1 MVVRVSKRWRRRR
14 KRRKRG
20 GSGEKVRMALP
31 PPLPPPPKPLPPLLS
46 PHRPNPLFPRK
57 KVEEKGGWGKR
68 CLLPLFIIQE
78 EEEEVNPGRLIL
90 SLLLHPATPFPK
102 GRKNILQKRKK
113 AREMKKNFVS
123 SMVSCNYLKFEDSTV
138 P

>member
-1 MVVRVSKRWRRRR
+1 MEEEEEEEEEE
-14 KRRKRG
+14 G

-31 PPLPPPPKPLPPLLS
+31 PPPLPPPKPLPSS
-46 PHRPNPLFPRK
+46 PPTDPTLYSPGK